1 MKKLIVSLSVIF
13 FSTGCTTQEAVI
25 MGAIPGRIIGTPIG
39 MVATALDESVKTAAD
54 VVSANPRYSRAKNVA
69 SSKPAYQYQNYK
81 AVTPTY
87 RGVDNSHY
95 YKAEVL
101 IKTRGAAKFES
112 IQLMDSRE
120 VTDFWR

>member
-13 FSTGCTTQEAVI
+13 FSTGCTTQEAAI
-25 MGAIPGRIIGTPIG
+25 MGAIPGRIIG

-101 IKTRGAAKFES
+101 IKTQGAAKFES

-120 VTDFWR
+120 VTNFWR